1 MNRGSRKEPE
11 GLGAQC
17 NEGPQDGR
25 LQMAAQGLD

>member
-17 NEGPQDGR
+17 NERPQDDR
-25 LQMAAQGLD
+25 TQMAVQGLD